1 LLQTLIDIRR
11 PSAEEFSRDFNNA
24 GSSPS
29 SVEGEDNGVAEI
41 AFMLRAFT
49 PEEELAE
56 GVSAALGGVRWE
68 LSEDKS
74 KREW

>member
-1 LLQTLIDIRR
+1 MGLLQTLIDVRR
-11 PSAEEFSRDFNNA
+11 PSLEEFSRDFKTT
-24 GSSPS
+24 SE
-29 SVEGEDNGVAEI
+29 EGDSKGVAEI

-56 GVSAALGGVRWE
+56 GVSAALGGIPWE

-74 KREW
+74 RREW

>member
-1 LLQTLIDIRR
+1 MGLLQTLIDVRR
-11 PSAEEFSRDFNNA
+11 PSSEEFTRDLSV
-24 GSSPS
+24 GSKD
-29 SVEGEDNGVAEI
+29 GDNDGVAEI

-56 GVSAALGGVRWE
+56 GVSAALGGIPWE